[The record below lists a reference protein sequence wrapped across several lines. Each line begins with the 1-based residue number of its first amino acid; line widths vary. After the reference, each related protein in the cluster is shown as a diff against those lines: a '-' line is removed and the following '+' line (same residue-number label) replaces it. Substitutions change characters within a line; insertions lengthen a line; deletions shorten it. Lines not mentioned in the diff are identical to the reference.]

1 MRWKAFPVM
10 PVLIL
15 HYHEIWLKGCNRN
28 FFIQKLKLS
37 VTEALEGLDA
47 KKPVNEEHRIRISL
61 PSDEATTEAIERLKK
76 LPGIAYMALAT
87 ECEPVLDTIIE
98 AGSKLMADAEF
109 RTYRVRARR
118 SQKSIPFRSME
129 IGRQL
134 GHRIGLDAQAAGRQV
149 KVDLNN
155 AEATCFVEVTP
166 SRALLYRDKIP
177 GLGGLPTGSAG
188 KLVCLLSGGFD
199 SAVAAFKIIKRGV
212 RITFVH
218 FYSPPA
224 RAGEDSPPIARRLVK
239 VLTPYQ
245 GLSRLYLVPFGDIQ
259 REVVVSAPESYRIL
273 LYRRLMLRIAERI
286 AYREDAHGIITGD
299 SISQVA
305 SQTLQNMEAV
315 SSAATLPIYRP
326 LVGDDKQ
333 DILDLAQ
340 KIGTYDISCEPFTD
354 CCPMFLPKSPR
365 IFANI
370 AELDGVE
377 NNLDIR
383 KLVWNGTAGAVKEM
397 YEYRGGEVRPRLP
410 EQSPPHHHE
419 TVPETASVG

>member
-1 MRWKAFPVM
+1 M

-28 FFIQKLKLS
+28 FFIQKLKMA
-37 VTEALEGLDA
+37 VKDALEGLDA
-47 KKPVNEEHRIRISL
+47 KRPVNEEHRIRIRL
-61 PSDEATTEAIERLKK
+61 PSDEATAEAIERLKK
-76 LPGIAYMALAT
+76 VPGIAYMALAT
-87 ECEPVLDTIIE
+87 ECEPHLDTIIE
-98 AGSKLMADAEF
+98 TGSKLMADGEF
-109 RTYRVRARR
+109 HTYRVRARR
-118 SQKSIPFRSME
+118 SQKSIPFRSMD

-134 GHRIGLDAQAAGRQV
+134 GRRIGLDAQAAGRQV
-149 KVDLNN
+149 KVDLDN

-224 RAGEDSPPIARRLVK
+224 RAGEDSPPIARELVK

-326 LVGDDKQ
+326 LVGDDKL

-340 KIGTYDISCEPFTD
+340 KIGTYDISCGPFTD

-365 IFANI
+365 IFARI
-370 AELDGVE
+370 AELDDVE

-383 KLVWNGTAGAVKEM
+383 RLVWNGTSGAVKEM
-397 YEYRGGEVRPRLP
+397 YEYRGGEVRLRLP
-410 EQSPPHHHE
+410 KRDSPKQNE
-419 TVPETASVG
+419 TVPEPASASVG